1 MIVDSHHHVWR
12 VQDNLWLQGP
22 MVPRIFGPYEPIRR
36 DYLADEFIAD
46 ATGAGVSRSVYV
58 QTNWPLERSL
68 DEVRWVQQVHEES
81 GWPHA
86 IVGAA
91 DLFSEEAPAL
101 FEAQAAASPLM
112 RGIRLQLHWHPDEQ
126 YRFAS
131 APDRMHDPVLR
142 RNVARLAEYGWVFEL
157 QVFSG
162 QMADAARF
170 VADLPDVQFVLVHS
184 GMLEST
190 AEEHVE
196 PWREGLEQLAAL
208 PNLTTKL
215 TGQGTFVHR
224 VDPDL
229 IGLVADTCLEWF
241 GADRC
246 LWGSNFPVESLWTDY
261 RSLMDAW
268 QRALAGR
275 SEAVRS
281 AVLGGTAERVYRL

>member
-1 MIVDSHHHVWR
+1 VIVDGHHHVWR

-22 MVPRIFGPYEPIRR
+22 MLPRIFGPYEPIRR

-46 ATGAGVSRSVYV
+46 ATGAGVTQSVYV

-68 DEVRWVQQVHEES
+68 DEVQWVQRVHEES

-112 RGIRLQLHWHPDEQ
+112 RGIRLQLHWHEHEQ

-131 APDRMHDPVLR
+131 APDRMNDPVLR

-170 VADLPDVQFVLVHS
+170 VAELPEVRFVLVHS

-190 AEEHVE
+190 APEHVE
-196 PWREGLEQLAAL
+196 PWRAGMEQLAAL
-208 PNLTTKL
+208 PNLVTKL

-224 VDPDL
+224 VDPEL
-229 IGLVADTCLEWF
+229 IGLVTDACLDWF

-261 RSLMDAW
+261 GSLMEAW
-268 QRALAGR
+268 QRALADR
-275 SEAVRS
+275 PDAVRS
-281 AVLGGTAERVYRL
+281 AVLGGTAARVYRL

>member
-1 MIVDSHHHVWR
+1 VIVDAHHHVWR
-12 VQDNLWLQGP
+12 VRDNPWLEGP
-22 MVPRIFGPYEPIRR
+22 MVPRIFGAYEPIRR

-46 ATGAGVSRSVYV
+46 ATSAGVTRSVYV
-58 QTNWPLERSL
+58 QTNWPLERSV
-68 DEVRWVQQVHEES
+68 DEVRWVQEVHEQS

-91 DLFSEEAPAL
+91 DLFSPDAPDVFA
-101 FEAQAAASPLM
+101 AQAAASPLM
-112 RGIRLQLHWHPDEQ
+112 RGIRLQLHWHEDER

-142 RNVARLAEYGWVFEL
+142 RNVARLAERGWVFEL

-162 QMADAARF
+162 QMAGAARF
-170 VADLPDVQFVLVHS
+170 VAELPEVQFVLVHS

-190 AEEHVE
+190 EERHVE
-196 PWREGLEQLAAL
+196 PWREGMERLAEL
-208 PNLTTKL
+208 PNLVTKL

-224 VDPDL
+224 VDPAL
-229 IGLVADTCLEWF
+229 IRLVTDACLEWF

-268 QRALAGR
+268 QAALAGR
-275 SEAVRS
+275 SEAVRA
-281 AVLGGTAERVYRL
+281 AVLGETAKRVYRL